1 MRKIATA
8 RVRPARRAT
17 IVKPIACF
25 LGVTLVAA
33 GAARA
38 QEVDLRVASGQ
49 FGYGFA
55 RIAGLGSV
63 PDQVARGFNARLDVH
78 IVSLMLN
85 LPVRTYDALFAD
97 ATYGSLA
104 SDTLRGLF
112 PGDVQPRHGFS
123 YQFGYQFLAGV
134 QRSGVAVLGGLG
146 WQEFYHDIGG
156 STMSGSSTP
165 LIARVEIG
173 GRRAIVVTGWKSVSG
188 AATVG
193 ARIDVPFFRR
203 LNLTAMYWQSDGMAD
218 LWSRGA
224 NDPLSPAKAR
234 MLVFGVRSAE
244 IRDE

>member
-1 MRKIATA
+1 MRKIAPA
-8 RVRPARRAT
+8 RVGHARTDT
-17 IVKPIACF
+17 IVKRIACV

-33 GAARA
+33 GAAQA
-38 QEVDLRVASGQ
+38 QEVDLRIATGQ

-78 IVSLMLN
+78 IVSLMLRN
-85 LPVRTYDALFAD
+85 LPVRTYDALFGD
-97 ATYGSLA
+97 VTYGSLA
-104 SDTLRGLF
+104 SDTLHGLF
-112 PGDVQPRHGFS
+112 SGDVQPRHGLS
-123 YQFGYQFLAGV
+123 YLYGYQFLAGV

-156 STMSGSSTP
+156 STMSGTSTP

-193 ARIDVPFFRR
+193 ARVDVPFFRR

-224 NDPLSPAKAR
+224 NGPLSRANAR
-234 MLVFGVRSAE
+234 MLVVGVRSAE
-244 IRDE
+244 IR